1 MFSTNVPN
9 KAKNVERSNKGDK
22 MGRIHMKKQNLDKL
36 GGRRSIALRHSG
48 SGKNAKTEASNSGM
62 KRTRSDGN
70 IRAGKKM
77 KKE

>member
-1 MFSTNVPN
+1 
-9 KAKNVERSNKGDK
+9 

-48 SGKNAKTEASNSGM
+48 SGKSAKTEGSPNSRM

-70 IRAGKKM
+70 GRASKKM